1 MSILIAG
8 LILFL
13 GMHSVRMAADGWRTA
28 RLATWGERGWKGLYT
43 LVSLVGFAL
52 IIWGF
57 GLARMQTIQLWSPPA
72 WTKPVAS
79 VLVLIAFVLIAAAY
93 VPGNRIRARL
103 GHPMVAGVKT
113 WALAHLLANGSLAD
127 VVLFGAFLAW
137 AVLDF
142 RSLRRRDREEGT
154 KRGGGNVT
162 GDALAVV
169 AGLIAWLLFAYWLH
183 GRLFGR
189 PLLG

>member
-1 MSILIAG
+1 MVAKDGRQAPRSHNAPQGTQRGTHTMSILIAG

-79 VLVLIAFVLIAAAY
+79 VLVLIA
-93 VPGNRIRARL
+93 
-103 GHPMVAGVKT
+103 
-113 WALAHLLANGSLAD
+113 D
-127 VVLFGAFLAW
+127 VVLFGAFLVW

-142 RSLRRRDREEGT
+142 RSLRRRDREQGT